1 MDIIGILQI
10 IIILSAIILAAV
22 PLSRYM
28 AHIFNGEV
36 TFLDKIINPLENLT
50 FKFLKINEKEETD
63 WLTYLKI
70 GLIIN
75 FFMFGLVFIVL
86 RFQDYL
92 PFNQMHYKGIPWTL
106 DFNTAIS
113 FVTNT
118 NWQNYRGESTLSNF
132 SQMALVFLQ
141 FTSAATGLV
150 FLIAFIRGLV
160 KAQAKNVGNF
170 YSDFIKTIYR
180 IFIPLAVVFA
190 VIMLFMGS
198 PQTFKMQKEVFNMTG
213 ATQHISLGPVA
224 SMVSI
229 ENIGTNGG
237 GFYNAN
243 AAQPYENPT
252 PFTNALT
259 IFMMGIIPVAIFFM
273 YGIMIKNKKHA
284 FSLFLVALTLL
295 VVCIFAVYY
304 QEAAGNPF
312 FGRLGAA
319 VHASKHN
326 PGGNMT
332 GKEEH
337 IGIAQSSMFA
347 VSTTAFTTG
356 NVDSA
361 HDSYMPLSVMVLMGE
376 MMLNLIFGGN
386 GVGLLNMLTMVI
398 IGVFIAG
405 LMVGRTPEFLGKKIE
420 AKEVKLATLAMFAH
434 AFLII
439 VPFAVALSIPAG
451 LAAGTTANP
460 GPHGFS
466 EILYAFTS
474 TVANNGSAM
483 AGFNGATAFYNI
495 ILSITIF
502 FGRYIPI
509 ICQVA
514 IAGSLI
520 KKKSVPESL
529 GTFPAHGPLFY
540 SVVMGTIIL
549 IGALTFFPAL
559 ALGPVAE
566 HFSLMHGHFF

>member
-1 MDIIGILQI
+1 MTTTGILQI
-10 IIILSAIILAAV
+10 IIVLSAIILAGI
-22 PLSRYM
+22 PLSKYM
-28 AHIFNGEV
+28 AHIFNGET
-36 TFLDKIINPLENLT
+36 TFLDKIINPIENIT
-50 FKFLKINEKEETD
+50 FKFLKVNEKEQMD
-63 WLTYLKI
+63 WIGYLKA

-75 FFMFGLVFIVL
+75 FFMLAIVFLVL
-86 RFQDYL
+86 RFQNYL
-92 PFNQMHYKGIPWTL
+92 PFNQMHYKGIPWPL

-113 FVTNT
+113 FITNT
-118 NWQNYRGESTLSNF
+118 NWQNYAGEEALSNF
-132 SQMALVFLQ
+132 SQMSLVFLQ

-150 FLIAFIRGLV
+150 FLIAFIRGL
-160 KAQAKNVGNF
+160 KRTQAKNVGNF
-170 YSDFIKTIYR
+170 YIDFTKTVYR
-180 IFIPLAVVFA
+180 IFIPLAVIFA
-190 VIMLFMGS
+190 IVMLFLGS
-198 PQTFKMQKEVFNMTG
+198 PQTLAMQKGVVNMTG
-213 ATQHISLGPVA
+213 AKQYLSMGPVA

-229 ENIGTNGG
+229 ENLGTNGG

-243 AAQPYENPT
+243 AAQPYENPS

-259 IFMMGIIPVAIFFM
+259 IFMMSVIPVAIFFM
-273 YGIMIKNKKHA
+273 YGIMIGNKKHA
-284 FSLFLVALTLL
+284 LTLFFVALTLL
-295 VVCIFAVYY
+295 TVCIFAVYH

-312 FGRLGAA
+312 IAKLGAD
-319 VHASKHN
+319 VKVSKYN

-337 IGIAQSSMFA
+337 IGIAQSSLFA
-347 VSTTAFTTG
+347 SATTAFTTG

-361 HDSYMPLSVMVLMGE
+361 HDSYMPLSVMVLLGE
-376 MMLNLIFGGN
+376 MMLNLIFGGK

-434 AFLII
+434 AFIII

-451 LAAGTTANP
+451 LAGAFNP

-483 AGFNGATAFYNI
+483 AGFSGNTLFYNI
-495 ILSITIF
+495 ILGLTIF
-502 FGRYIPI
+502 FGRYVPI

-520 KKKSVPESL
+520 KKKSTPESL
-529 GTFPAHGPLFY
+529 GTFPAHGLLFY

-559 ALGPVAE
+559 ALGPIAE
-566 HFSLMHGHFF
+566 HFALMEGHLF

>member
-1 MDIIGILQI
+1 MTATGVLQI
-10 IIILSAIILAAV
+10 IIVLSAIILAAV
-22 PLSRYM
+22 PLSKYM
-28 AHIFNGEV
+28 AHIFNGET
-36 TFLDKIINPLENLT
+36 TFLDKIINPVENLT
-50 FKFLKINEKEETD
+50 FKFLKVDEKEETG
-63 WLTYLKI
+63 WINYLKA

-75 FFMFGLVFIVL
+75 FFMLAIVFLAL
-86 RFQDYL
+86 RFQNYL
-92 PFNQMHYKGIPWTL
+92 PFNQMHYKGISWPL

-113 FVTNT
+113 FITNT
-118 NWQNYRGESTLSNF
+118 NWQNYAGEEALSNF
-132 SQMALVFLQ
+132 SQMSLVFLQ

-150 FLIAFIRGLV
+150 FLIAFIRGL
-160 KAQAKNVGNF
+160 KRTQAKNVGNF
-170 YSDFIKTIYR
+170 YIDFTKTVYR
-180 IFIPLAVVFA
+180 IFIPLAVIFA
-190 VIMLFMGS
+190 IIMLFLGS
-198 PQTFKMQKEVFNMTG
+198 PQTFTMQKGVVNMTG
-213 ATQHISLGPVA
+213 AKQYLSMGPVA

-229 ENIGTNGG
+229 ENLGTNGG

-243 AAQPYENPT
+243 AAQPYENPS
-252 PFTNALT
+252 PFTNALI
-259 IFMMGIIPVAIFFM
+259 IFMMSVIPVAIFFM
-273 YGIMIKNKKHA
+273 YGIMIGNKKHA
-284 FSLFLVALTLL
+284 LTLFFVALTLL
-295 VVCIFAVYY
+295 TVCIFVVYH

-312 FGRLGAA
+312 IAKLGADIK
-319 VHASKHN
+319 VSKYN
-326 PGGNMT
+326 PGGNMI

-337 IGIAQSSMFA
+337 IGIAQSSLFA
-347 VSTTAFTTG
+347 SATTAFTTG

-361 HDSYMPLSVMVLMGE
+361 HDSYMPLSVMVLLGE
-376 MMLNLIFGGN
+376 MMLNLIFGGK

-434 AFLII
+434 AFIII

-451 LAAGTTANP
+451 IAGAFNP

-483 AGFNGATAFYNI
+483 AGFSGNTLFYNI
-495 ILSITIF
+495 ILGLTLF
-502 FGRYIPI
+502 FGRYVPI

-529 GTFPAHGPLFY
+529 GTFPAHGLLFY

-559 ALGPVAE
+559 ALGPIAE
-566 HFSLMHGHFF
+566 HFALMEGHLF

>member
-1 MDIIGILQI
+1 MNTLGILQI
-10 IIILSAIILAAV
+10 VIVLSAIILAGI

-28 AHIFNGEV
+28 AHIFNGET
-36 TFLDKIINPLENLT
+36 TFLDKIINPVENLT
-50 FKFLKINEKEETD
+50 FKFLKVNEKDETD
-63 WLTYLKI
+63 WLSYLKV
-70 GLIIN
+70 GLLMN
-75 FFMFGLVFIVL
+75 FFMLALVFIVL
-86 RFQDYL
+86 RFQNYL
-92 PFNQMHYKGIPWTL
+92 PFNQMHFKGIPWAL

-113 FVTNT
+113 FVANT
-118 NWQNYRGESTLSNF
+118 NWQNYGGESTMSNF

-180 IFIPLAVVFA
+180 VFMPLAVVFA
-190 VIMLFMGS
+190 IIMLFLGS
-198 PQTFKMQKEVFNMTG
+198 PQTFKMQKEVVNMTG
-213 ATQHISLGPVA
+213 AMQSLSVGPVA

-252 PFTNALT
+252 PFTNALI
-259 IFMMGIIPVAIFFM
+259 IFMMSIIPVAIFFM
-273 YGIMIKNKKHA
+273 YGIMIGNKKHA
-284 FSLFLVALTLL
+284 LTLFLVALTLL
-295 VVCIFAVYY
+295 TICIFTIYH
-304 QEAAGNPF
+304 QEAAGNPYISK
-312 FGRLGAA
+312 LGAD
-319 VHASKHN
+319 VKVSKYN

-337 IGIAQSSMFA
+337 NGIAQSSIFA
-347 VSTTAFTTG
+347 AATTAFTTG

-361 HDSYMPLSVMVLMGE
+361 HDSYMPLSVMILLGE
-376 MMLNLIFGGN
+376 MMLNLIFGGK

-405 LMVGRTPEFLGKKIE
+405 LMVGRTPEFLSKKIE

-434 AFLII
+434 AFIII
-439 VPFAVALSIPAG
+439 VPFAIALSIPTG
-451 LAAGTTANP
+451 LAGAFNH

-483 AGFNGATAFYNI
+483 AGFNGATTFYNV
-495 ILSITIF
+495 ILGITIF

-520 KKKSVPESL
+520 KKKKVPESL
-529 GTFPAHGPLFY
+529 GTFPAHGLLFY

-559 ALGPVAE
+559 ALGPIAE
-566 HFSLMHGHFF
+566 HFALMQGHLF

>member
-1 MDIIGILQI
+1 MDIAGVLQI
-10 IIILSAIILAAV
+10 VIVLSAIISASI

-28 AHIFNGEV
+28 AHIFNGEA
-36 TFLDKIINPLENLT
+36 TFFDKIANPAENLT
-50 FKFLKINEKEETD
+50 FKFLKLNEKEETD
-63 WLTYLKI
+63 WLTYLKT
-70 GLIIN
+70 GLTAN
-75 FFMFGLVFIVL
+75 FFMLALVFIIL
-86 RFQDYL
+86 RFQNYL
-92 PFNQMHYKGIPWTL
+92 PFNQMHYKGIPWAL

-118 NWQNYRGESTLSNF
+118 NWQNYAGEAALSNF

-150 FLIAFIRGLV
+150 FLIAFIRGLA
-160 KAQAKNVGNF
+160 KTQAKNVGGF
-170 YSDFIKTIYR
+170 YPDFIKALYR

-198 PQTFKMQKEVFNMTG
+198 PQTFKMQKKVVDMTG
-213 ATQHISLGPVA
+213 ATQLLSVGPVA

-252 PFTNALT
+252 PFTNALL
-259 IFMMGIIPVAIFFM
+259 IFMMGVIPTAIFFM
-273 YGIMIKNKKHA
+273 YGIMIKDKKHA

-295 VVCIFAVYY
+295 AVCIFTIYR

-312 FGRLGAA
+312 LAKLGAA
-319 VHASKHN
+319 VRASKYN

-347 VSTTAFTTG
+347 AATTAFTTG

-361 HDSYMPLSVMVLMGE
+361 HDSYMPASAAVLLGE
-376 MMLNLIFGGN
+376 MMLNLIFGGI
-386 GVGLLNMLTMVI
+386 GVGLLNMLAMVI

-420 AKEVKLATLAMFAH
+420 SKEVKLATLAMFAH
-434 AFLII
+434 AFIII
-439 VPFAVALSIPAG
+439 VPFALALSVPAG

-466 EILYAFTS
+466 EILYAFAS
-474 TVANNGSAM
+474 AVANNGSAM
-483 AGFNGATAFYNI
+483 AGFNGATVFYNV
-495 ILSITIF
+495 ILGVAIF
-502 FGRYIPI
+502 LGRYVPI

-520 KKKSVPESL
+520 KKKSVPESS

-540 SVVMGTIIL
+540 FVVMGTIIL

-566 HFSLMHGHFF
+566 HFALMRGHLF